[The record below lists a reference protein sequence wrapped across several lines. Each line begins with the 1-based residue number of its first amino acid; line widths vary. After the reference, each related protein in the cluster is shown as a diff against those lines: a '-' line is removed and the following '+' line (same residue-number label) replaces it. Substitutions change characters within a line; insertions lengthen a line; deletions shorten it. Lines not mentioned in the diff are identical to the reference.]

1 MAVDLNILSQFNE
14 FVKKKKVK
22 MKNEEMVES
31 KWKGTMVI
39 QTRKSIKYIKD
50 DLLVP
55 SLEWI
60 LLSIGQMIQN
70 GYSLYFE
77 DYICRIFHAL

>member
-14 FVKKKKVK
+14 FVKKKKLRWK
-22 MKNEEMVES
+22 MKKWWSPNEN
-31 KWKGTMVI
+31 GTMVI